1 MSRNFFTPPQPSP
14 NSRGGSKKFTNDL
27 AWLYIGSL
35 IEMDA
40 KGLSDSLPVVDRQCA
55 VYYTDFLVAYKKVL
69 PRQRHKSVG
78 KDTGKTSDL

>member
-1 MSRNFFTPPQPSP
+1 
-14 NSRGGSKKFTNDL
+14 
-27 AWLYIGSL
+27 
-35 IEMDA
+35 MDA